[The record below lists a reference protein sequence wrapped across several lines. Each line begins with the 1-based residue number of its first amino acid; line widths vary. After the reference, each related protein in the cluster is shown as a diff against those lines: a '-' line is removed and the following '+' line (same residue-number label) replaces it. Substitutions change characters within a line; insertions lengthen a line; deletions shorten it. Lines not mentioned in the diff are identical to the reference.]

1 MGAYILVLNVAER
14 KAWSLLTVDFY
25 FLKKKILDRM
35 SETSPKKDSE
45 VAAVKTEPRQRKF
58 NNGWTNELEILVGDW
73 ADRAQC
79 YRWMHD
85 KTSRAFSSY
94 NQYMMIPV
102 IVLSTLTGTANFGL
116 DSFFSD
122 DSKGK
127 RFASIGI
134 GGVSILTGIITT
146 IANFLRYGQ
155 GSESHSMS
163 SISWAKFSR
172 LITIELALHPNE
184 RMEAYAFLKLFRIEL
199 DRLIE
204 QSPTIPESII
214 NRFKHEFRMMA
225 DVKRPD
231 ITGAVEH
238 TRAFDNK
245 NERLKAVAAEA
256 ALLILHKKRAI
267 KDLVLEDIDKRVI
280 QVIADVER
288 ARFSVSPDSRNPLR
302 NPTVGVKKKE
312 EQDTIVLDI
321 NEDHEEQY
329 DKK

>member
-1 MGAYILVLNVAER
+1 MNDI
-14 KAWSLLTVDFY
+14 
-25 FLKKKILDRM
+25 
-35 SETSPKKDSE
+35 SPKVSDGSSPNS
-45 VAAVKTEPRQRKF
+45 VKEPTKALEPRKKKF
-58 NNGWTNELEILVGDW
+58 NNGWTSELEMLVGDW

-85 KTSRAFSSY
+85 KTSRAYGSY
-94 NQYMMIPV
+94 NQCMMIPV
-102 IVLSTLTGTANFGL
+102 IILSTLTGTANFGL

-122 DSKGK
+122 ATSK
-127 RFASIGI
+127 RFASLGI
-134 GGVSILTGIITT
+134 GGVSILTGIIST

-155 GSESHSMS
+155 GSETHSIS

-184 RMEAYAFLKLFRIEL
+184 RMEAYAFLKLFRVEL

-214 NRFKHEFRMMA
+214 RSFKQEFRMMA

-256 ALLILHKKRAI
+256 SLILLHKKRML
-267 KDLVLEDIDKRVI
+267 KDLVLEDLDKRFVKI
-280 QVIADVER
+280 SNDIEKERISGSPIA
-288 ARFSVSPDSRNPLR
+288 RNPLI
-302 NPTVGVKKKE
+302 GLKGKKPDS
-312 EQDTIVLDI
+312 DTIVLDI
-321 NEDHEEQY
+321 RDHEEQY
-329 DKK
+329 DKKN

>member
-1 MGAYILVLNVAER
+1 MNDI
-14 KAWSLLTVDFY
+14 
-25 FLKKKILDRM
+25 
-35 SETSPKKDSE
+35 SPKVSDGSSPNS
-45 VAAVKTEPRQRKF
+45 VKEPAKALEPRKKKF
-58 NNGWTNELEILVGDW
+58 NNGWTSELEMLVGDW

-85 KTSRAFSSY
+85 KTSRAYGSY
-94 NQYMMIPV
+94 NQCMMIPV
-102 IVLSTLTGTANFGL
+102 IILSTLTGTANFGL

-122 DSKGK
+122 ATSK
-127 RFASIGI
+127 RFASLGI
-134 GGVSILTGIITT
+134 GGVSILTGIIST

-155 GSESHSMS
+155 GSETHSIS

-184 RMEAYAFLKLFRIEL
+184 RMEAYAFLKLFRVEL

-214 NRFKHEFRMMA
+214 RSFKQEFRMMA

-256 ALLILHKKRAI
+256 SLILLHKKRML
-267 KDLVLEDIDKRVI
+267 KDLVLEDLDKRFVKI
-280 QVIADVER
+280 SNDIEKERISGSPIA
-288 ARFSVSPDSRNPLR
+288 RNPLI
-302 NPTVGVKKKE
+302 GFKGKKPDS
-312 EQDTIVLDI
+312 DTIVLDI
-321 NEDHEEQY
+321 RDHEEQY
-329 DKK
+329 DKN